1 MKVPQN
7 EEMLH
12 SLCWRSSKLSRRED
26 PQERRKKILEFLMI
40 FVFISHTYLLH
51 STLYHHIYN
60 LAQIMRYILRV
71 FAQNTFTG
79 GGYDQNPL
87 GPVSLH

>member
-1 MKVPQN
+1 MKVSQN
-7 EEMLH
+7 EVMLH
-12 SLCWRSSKLSRRED
+12 SLCWRSSKLSSGED

-40 FVFISHTYLLH
+40 FIFITFTYLFHITLH
-51 STLYHHIYN
+51 HHIYN
-60 LAQIMRYILRV
+60 LAQIIRYILRV
-71 FAQNTFTG
+71 FAQNIFTG